1 MEATAK
7 HSTGRGR
14 PTMNPHAELRKH
26 ELLAMKMNDG
36 LRSVREM
43 KQEECPEYQIEVEQ
57 AILTMITQML
67 SESRKRLADYLGNKK
82 EGDA

>member
-1 MEATAK
+1 
-7 HSTGRGR
+7 
-14 PTMNPHAELRKH
+14 MNPHAELRKH

>member
-1 MEATAK
+1 MK
-7 HSTGRGR
+7 
-14 PTMNPHAELRKH
+14 PHTELRKH

-43 KQEECPEYQIEVEQ
+43 QKEACPEYQIEIEQ

-67 SESRKRLADYLGNKK
+67 TESRARLADYLGNKK